1 MLPAPSP
8 PPSSGFPA
16 TLAFGWYVTRV
27 AHYSLF
33 YGSFGAGIATL
44 VWLYI
49 TAFSVLI
56 GAELNGA
63 LYRERQEHNSSPLQ
77 SGSDLLPSV
86 IGLTGIA
93 SHAMH
98 A

>member
-1 MLPAPSP
+1 M
-8 PPSSGFPA
+8 
-16 TLAFGWYVTRV
+16 
-27 AHYSLF
+27 F

-63 LYRERQEHNSSPLQ
+63 LYRERRTQSSTSSQ
-77 SGSDLLPSV
+77 SDSDSS
-86 IGLTGIA
+86 GL
-93 SHAMH
+93 
-98 A
+98 